1 MRKRKR
7 GDSVRD
13 VGVKIEQVM
22 CMCTCLTMECG
33 LYFEPGLIKFVF
45 TDICA

>member
-1 MRKRKR
+1 M
-7 GDSVRD
+7 RD

-22 CMCTCLTMECG
+22 CMCTCLTTECG

-45 TDICA
+45 MDICA